1 MLSQVSDLDIRL
13 IRVFLAIVDAGGL
26 SAAQEILGV
35 GQSTISSQLAT
46 LETRLDFR
54 LCERGRGGFRLTA
67 KGQRFERLA
76 RGAVAS
82 LNDFSAQAR
91 NMHRQ
96 LVGDLTLGLIG
107 DATMAHNVRVG
118 HAIASFRQRDEA
130 VRLSVLIRGPRELEE
145 LLLKDDIQIAVGYF
159 LHRVPMLEYT
169 PLFQERQV
177 AYCGATHPL
186 AARAGR
192 VTVDDVAD
200 ADWTWR
206 TYPLPEAS
214 FTGRPRRITSQAD
227 NMEAA
232 AMLILSGAHL
242 GYLPEHFAAPYV
254 TAGLLHALDAN
265 TFHYEVDISMVAK
278 KRRYLNDI
286 TVAFMEDISKAM
298 GVQGQAGDAMAAPA
312 QHERTAF

>member
-1 MLSQVSDLDIRL
+1 MLSQVSDLDLRL
-13 IRVFLAIVDAGGL
+13 IRVFIAIVDAGGVS
-26 SAAQEILGV
+26 SAQDMLGV

-46 LETRLDFR
+46 LETRLDFK

-67 KGQRFERLA
+67 KGQRFEKLA
-76 RGAVAS
+76 RGALAQ
-82 LNDFSAQAR
+82 LNTFSAEAR

-107 DATMAHNVRVG
+107 NATMAHNVHIGR
-118 HAIASFRQRDEA
+118 AIERFRQRDEA

-145 LLLKDDIQIAVGYF
+145 MLLKDEMQVAVGYF
-159 LHRVPMLEYT
+159 LHRVPMLDYT

-192 VTVDDVAD
+192 VTVEDVAD

-254 TAGLLHALDAN
+254 AAGLLHALDDD
-265 TFHYEVDISMVAK
+265 TFRYDVDISMVAK
-278 KRRYLNDI
+278 KRPYLDDI
-286 TVAFMEDISKAM
+286 TVAFLEDIRAAL
-298 GVQGQAGDAMAAPA
+298 GVTPG
-312 QHERTAF
+312 

>member
-1 MLSQVSDLDIRL
+1 MLSQVSDLDLRL
-13 IRVFLAIVDAGGL
+13 IRVFIAIVDAGGV
-26 SAAQEILGV
+26 SAAQDMLGV

-46 LETRLDFR
+46 LETRLDFK

-67 KGQRFERLA
+67 KGQRFEKLA
-76 RGAVAS
+76 RGALAS
-82 LNDFSAQAR
+82 LNTFSAEAR

-107 DATMAHNVRVG
+107 NATMAHNVRIG
-118 HAIASFRQRDEA
+118 QAIERFRQRDEA

-145 LLLKDDIQIAVGYF
+145 LLLKDDMQVAVGYF
-159 LHRVPMLEYT
+159 LHRVPMLDYT

-186 AARAGR
+186 APRAGR
-192 VTVDDVAD
+192 VTVDEVAN

-254 TAGLLHALDAN
+254 AAGLLHALDAN
-265 TFHYEVDISMVAK
+265 TFRYDVDISMVAK
-278 KRRYLNDI
+278 KRPYLNDI
-286 TVAFMEDISKAM
+286 TVAFLEDIRAAL
-298 GVQGQAGDAMAAPA
+298 GVAANDGAGGHPG
-312 QHERTAF
+312 RTEVSGI